1 MSDKVSNG
9 TSEDL
14 AGLGSILKNISSRP
28 SASKTREKIIAI
40 NSRAQKS
47 SKKQWEN
54 DLSSGPV
61 VMGTGHEDRSKDQ
74 STLPVHITTPTYQ
87 SSPGASVMLPGSFKA
102 LTSNQKAVFEW
113 LKQHPD
119 VITQYEEIANNTGV
133 KRETVRKIIGVFKKY
148 DWITTER
155 ANKAA
160 VQGIHIISNL
170 PEGEQW
176 EKGLVIRTGK
186 DIPLDYRDRKTLSYS
201 DEQTKTKTSYE
212 SLRQLTDEDIAEQY
226 PHLFA
231 GGFGMSEIRR
241 LIDHWKKFDT
251 QPINFYQSLN
261 HADWAFEHKLKD
273 AKGEPIGV
281 GYVFNALKRHGAYDR
296 PIGYKSLVE
305 KIAQQTKEE
314 KALLEQIADQD
325 KAETAD
331 NEFQEWLTS
340 LAGQVDETVK
350 DVIRKYPF
358 MEGMNQDKLLRTYWD
373 LSRMEES

>member
-40 NSRAQKS
+40 NSRAEKS

-54 DLSSGPV
+54 DLSSGPLV
-61 VMGTGHEDRSKDQ
+61 TDTGYQEQ
-74 STLPVHITTPTYQ
+74 SNHQSALPVHVTTPAYQ

-148 DWITTER
+148 EWIKTER

-160 VQGIHIISNL
+160 VQGIHIISTL

-176 EKGLVIRTGK
+176 EKGLVIRTGNSS
-186 DIPLDYRDRKTLSYS
+186 PLDYRDRKTLSYA
-201 DEQTKTKTSYE
+201 EEKKTPETVYE
-212 SLRQLTDEDIAEQY
+212 NLRELTDQDIAEQY
-226 PHLFA
+226 PHLSA
-231 GGFGMSEIRR
+231 GGFGVSEIRR
-241 LIDHWKKFDT
+241 LIDHWKKFDIV
-251 QPINFYQSLN
+251 PKNFFQSLN

-273 AKGEPIGV
+273 AKGELIGV
-281 GYVFNALKRHGAYDR
+281 GYVFNALRRHGAYDR
-296 PIGYKSLVE
+296 PVGYKSLVE
-305 KIAQQTKEE
+305 MVAQQTQEE
-314 KALLEQIADQD
+314 KALLEKIADQEN
-325 KAETAD
+325 AETAEQ
-331 NEFQEWLTS
+331 EFKQWLTT
-340 LAGQVDETVK
+340 LGDNVDETVK
-350 DVIRKYPF
+350 EVIRKYPF
-358 MEGMNQDKLLRTYWD
+358 MEGMSQEKLLRTYWD
-373 LSRMEES
+373 LSKMENP